1 MDLCKC
7 YGCHLCASGLREF
20 VPDIGL
26 HVKMLIM
33 IWNLMKTLSVWD
45 RYLKASICWER
56 TMDELMARLPEKEVR

>member
-1 MDLCKC
+1 
-7 YGCHLCASGLREF
+7 